1 MKKIAICIWG
11 AISGTILLSHCT
23 FSDKGVRKIDQ
34 QGDKLYVCVH
44 HEVKDSVVIP
54 LSELVKEVHIVKLD
68 TAKEALI
75 GGGEV
80 VISEN
85 YIGIKPWGSEP
96 FKLYDKRGKFL
107 RNIGQIGRGPGEYL
121 NLYCMQLDEKNDR
134 IYLLP
139 WQTRRLLRFDF
150 EGNALEPVRLV
161 TGLP

>member
-107 RNIGQIGRGPGEYL
+107 RNIGQIGGDQV
-121 NLYCMQLDEKNDR
+121 N
-134 IYLLP
+134 I
-139 WQTRRLLRFDF
+139 
-150 EGNALEPVRLV
+150 
-161 TGLP
+161 

>member
-85 YIGIKPWGSEP
+85 YMGIKPWGWAP
-96 FKLYDKRGKFL
+96 FNLFDTGVNFL
-107 RNIGQIGRGPGEYL
+107 LIIGLMGRGPG
-121 NLYCMQLDEKNDR
+121 
-134 IYLLP
+134 
-139 WQTRRLLRFDF
+139 
-150 EGNALEPVRLV
+150 
-161 TGLP
+161 